1 MQTRLQ
7 ESEALTLADYR
18 AALNERARIRALYA
32 ELAGICDGCV
42 TLSASGPAPKGLQS
56 TGNAQF
62 AIPSSL
68 LGVPALTLPLFEIE
82 GMPLGL
88 QVLGFF
94 NKDAETVAIGGW
106 LRDQIGGAA
115 A

>member
-1 MQTRLQ
+1 
-7 ESEALTLADYR
+7 
-18 AALNERARIRALYA
+18 
-32 ELAGICDGCV
+32 
-42 TLSASGPAPKGLQS
+42 
-56 TGNAQF
+56 
-62 AIPSSL
+62 
-68 LGVPALTLPLFEIE
+68 LTLPLFEIE